1 MPETTVKR
9 KDDEVTGQGM
19 SSVFMGSK
27 WRRFIFWTLI
37 FLLTVLTIKDVLTL
51 FLEYKEN
58 EKTADMN
65 IQFNQSM
72 TLPTFTFCIPMLM
85 VDSIFNSSKFK
96 DKADFGSGTSE
107 NEAVKKGLAKLKT
120 NETFLTKPWDRQM
133 VKQAIGAIGLLHS
146 LERESDDSFIAREI
160 SLLNSKGNNKLKKVN
175 FWMKEI
181 QKRNVTF
188 DEFMEKAGHEVFRR
202 MIKKSNRLSQL
213 QDKKFSTGLKTTWIS
228 KGDICFQPTFKDEA
242 AVDIDTQGNFY
253 EIVFNHD
260 PDAFS
265 DKLHCIMVDMNG
277 RTADMTRFLDS
288 GGHTK
293 DGVNDEICA
302 GTTNDLLVELRA
314 EYKMLEN
321 DDPGTSCT
329 EDEDDGGADEF
340 NCRAQ
345 CRTELI
351 RTICQ
356 CTPITTQKLSAEND
370 LEKFPPCDYE
380 KCKVNVQTAAKSE
393 KSCTKD
399 CRRSCKVLRYEINLV
414 GSKASFHQNRTSDEQ
429 IKVPHETRAQLSWGS
444 FEFFRLEQNYKYES
458 IVNFFC

>member
-1 MPETTVKR
+1 
-9 KDDEVTGQGM
+9 
-19 SSVFMGSK
+19 
-27 WRRFIFWTLI
+27 
-37 FLLTVLTIKDVLTL
+37 
-51 FLEYKEN
+51 
-58 EKTADMN
+58 
-65 IQFNQSM
+65 
-72 TLPTFTFCIPMLM
+72 MLM
-85 VDSIFNSSKFK
+85 VNSIFNSSKFK
-96 DKADFGSGTSE
+96 DKADFGAGMSE

-133 VKQAIGAIGLLHS
+133 IKQAIGAIGLLHS

-160 SLLNSKGNNKLKKVN
+160 SLLHSKGNNNLKKVN

-181 QKRNVTF
+181 RKRNVTF

-213 QDKKFSTGLKTTWIS
+213 QDKKFRTGLKTTWIS
-228 KGDICFQPTFKDEA
+228 KGDICFQPTFEGDA

-253 EIVFNHD
+253 EIVLNHD
-260 PDAFS
+260 PDFFS

-302 GTTNDLLVELRA
+302 
-314 EYKMLEN
+314 EN

-345 CRTELI
+345 CRMELI
-351 RTICQ
+351 R

-444 FEFFRLEQNYKYES
+444 FEFFRLEQNYKYDAIGIWLGLS
-458 IVNFFC
+458 ILTLIQGAAYIAEWATVKITGKKHEDEEEEEDGDSKSFSQNPLGPAKFSQNPLGEFDAAPKKKSSSASSLPPP